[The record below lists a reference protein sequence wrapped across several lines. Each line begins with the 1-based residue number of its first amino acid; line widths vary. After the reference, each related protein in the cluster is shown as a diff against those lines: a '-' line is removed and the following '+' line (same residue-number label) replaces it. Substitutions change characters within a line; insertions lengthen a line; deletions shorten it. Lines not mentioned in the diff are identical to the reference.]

1 MAKRNRC
8 ETTTGL
14 NKDKYSDGK
23 NNIQRKIKDKTSNQ
37 RKIKKI
43 QSVDSSLSMV
53 EPIRKKKKFSHT
65 KKSRGKSSKCTC
77 NKNRI
82 TKKRKDAKTHLTI
95 PSISD
100 FSESMEYVDLN
111 DTPNPL
117 KYSNSV
123 ITIYSSDSCRD
134 GGADFNPR
142 SKPCISQFQ
151 LDITDS
157 QKYKAIA
164 ELEGVTFVKNNPG
177 LTTEISFKPAVVM
190 HVKKKPSTMSL
201 AAEREKSD
209 ENIIVVN
216 PSNDLLCELSGGK
229 IQRLYKTG
237 ATGLLRRAV
246 ENHSQS
252 FTNVLSMKS
261 SMNFTNLESQ
271 RNISQQ
277 NTTRNISRQIP
288 FSQLTQ
294 DSNCNVLRVKSS
306 TNFTNLRFRKN
317 SDMTVQTSQSK
328 NEYKEILSP
337 QPIQECSINSFATF
351 APAWRASQSHNTG
364 DHSSVVCLTKRDS
377 QTFYGMGDR
386 VSRTLNSKGSQHS
399 ASPTFAHRR

>member
-1 MAKRNRC
+1 MPKRKRSK
-8 ETTTGL
+8 TTPGVY
-14 NKDKYSDGK
+14 KEKYSDGK
-23 NNIQRKIKDKTSNQ
+23 NTGQRKIKDKISNQ
-37 RKIKKI
+37 RKLRKI
-43 QSVDSSLSMV
+43 QTVNSSISMV
-53 EPIRKKKKFSHT
+53 EPVRRKKKYNNL
-65 KKSRGKSSKCTC
+65 KKSRGKSKCTC
-77 NKNRI
+77 NKNGI
-82 TKKRKDAKTHLTI
+82 TKKRKDAKTHHTI
-95 PSISD
+95 QSLSD
-100 FSESMEYVDLN
+100 SSESMEYVDLN

-117 KYSNSV
+117 KYNNSV
-123 ITIYSSDSCRD
+123 ITIYSSDSCCD
-134 GGADFNPR
+134 EEADFNPR
-142 SKPCISQFQ
+142 PKQCTSQFH

-164 ELEGVTFVKNNPG
+164 ELQGVTFVKNNPG

-190 HVKKKPSTMSL
+190 HVKKKTSTVSL
-201 AAEREKSD
+201 EAQREKCD

-216 PSNDLLCELSGGK
+216 PSNDLLCDLSGGK

-237 ATGLLRRAV
+237 ATGLLRQAM

-252 FTNVLSMKS
+252 FTNVLNMKS

-277 NTTRNISRQIP
+277 NLTRNISRQVL

-294 DSNCNVLRVKSS
+294 DSKCNVLRVKSS
-306 TNFTNLRFRKN
+306 TNFTNLQFRKN
-317 SDMTVQTSQSK
+317 SDMTVQTSLSK

-351 APAWRASQSHNTG
+351 TPAWRASQGHISG
-364 DHSSVVCLTKRDS
+364 DHGSVVRLTKRDS

-386 VSRTLNSKGSQHS
+386 VSRTLNSKSSQHS
-399 ASPTFAHRR
+399 SNPTFAHRR

>member
-1 MAKRNRC
+1 MSKRKRSK
-8 ETTTGL
+8 TTPGA
-14 NKDKYSDGK
+14 NKEKYSDGK
-23 NNIQRKIKDKTSNQ
+23 NTVQRKIKDKISNQ
-37 RKIKKI
+37 RKIRKI
-43 QSVDSSLSMV
+43 QTVNSSISMV
-53 EPIRKKKKFSHT
+53 EPIRKKRKYNNT
-65 KKSRGKSSKCTC
+65 KNSRGKSKCTC
-77 NKNRI
+77 NKNGY
-82 TKKRKDAKTHLTI
+82 TKNRKDAKTHDTI

-117 KYSNSV
+117 KYNNSV
-123 ITIYSSDSCRD
+123 ITIYSSDSCCD
-134 GGADFNPR
+134 EDADFNPR
-142 SKPCISQFQ
+142 SKQCVSQFN

-164 ELEGVTFVKNNPG
+164 ELQGVTFVKNNPG

-190 HVKKKPSTMSL
+190 HVKKKTSTVSL
-201 AAEREKSD
+201 EAIREKSD

-216 PSNDLLCELSGGK
+216 PSNDLLCDLSGGK

-237 ATGLLRRAV
+237 ATGLLRQAM

-252 FTNVLSMKS
+252 FTNVLNMKS
-261 SMNFTNLESQ
+261 SMNFTNLECQ
-271 RNISQQ
+271 RNISQL
-277 NTTRNISRQIP
+277 NLTRNISRQAP

-294 DSNCNVLRVKSS
+294 ESKCNVLRVKSS
-306 TNFTNLRFRKN
+306 TNFTNLQFRKN
-317 SDMTVQTSQSK
+317 SDMTVQTSLSK

-351 APAWRASQSHNTG
+351 APAWRASQGHISG
-364 DHSSVVCLTKRDS
+364 DHGSVVCLTKRDS

-386 VSRTLNSKGSQHS
+386 VSRTLNSKGSQNS
-399 ASPTFAHRR
+399 SNPTFAHRR

>member
-1 MAKRNRC
+1 MSKRKRSK
-8 ETTTGL
+8 TTPGV
-14 NKDKYSDGK
+14 NKERYSDGK
-23 NNIQRKIKDKTSNQ
+23 NTVQKKIKDKISNQ
-37 RKIKKI
+37 RKIRKI
-43 QSVDSSLSMV
+43 QTVNSSISMV
-53 EPIRKKKKFSHT
+53 EPVRKKRKYNNA
-65 KKSRGKSSKCTC
+65 KKSRGKSKCTC
-77 NKNRI
+77 NKNGY
-82 TKKRKDAKTHLTI
+82 TNKRKDAKTHNTI

-117 KYSNSV
+117 KYNNSV
-123 ITIYSSDSCRD
+123 ITIYSSDSCCD
-134 GGADFNPR
+134 EDADFNPR
-142 SKPCISQFQ
+142 SKQCVSQFN

-164 ELEGVTFVKNNPG
+164 ELQGVTFVKNNPG

-190 HVKKKPSTMSL
+190 HVKKKTSTVSL
-201 AAEREKSD
+201 EAIREKSD

-216 PSNDLLCELSGGK
+216 PSNDLLCDLSGGK
-229 IQRLYKTG
+229 IQRLYKSG
-237 ATGLLRRAV
+237 ATGLLRQAM

-252 FTNVLSMKS
+252 FTNVLNMKS
-261 SMNFTNLESQ
+261 SMNFTNLECQ

-277 NTTRNISRQIP
+277 NLTRNISRQAP

-294 DSNCNVLRVKSS
+294 ESKCNVLRVKSS
-306 TNFTNLRFRKN
+306 TNFTNLQFRKN
-317 SDMTVQTSQSK
+317 SDMTVQTSLSK

-351 APAWRASQSHNTG
+351 APAWRASQGHISG
-364 DHSSVVCLTKRDS
+364 DHGSVVCLTKRDS

-386 VSRTLNSKGSQHS
+386 VSRTLNSKGSQNS
-399 ASPTFAHRR
+399 SNPTFAHRR